1 MESVQYEGDV
11 LLFNTVDGGEIN
23 VVDGQPEMTGGFETA
38 VYLSLFGGNE
48 DDDGRPNNPKTWWPN
63 VEEED
68 PSKRY
73 VSETQNLLLG
83 LPLTSGNLL
92 KVEEAVKRDLQWM
105 KNENIISKLEVFAS
119 IPDVDKI
126 NISIT
131 IEAEGKEEN
140 FNFTINW
147 KAMKNGS

>member
-1 MESVQYEGDV
+1 MVQYQGDV

-23 VVDGQPEMTGGFETA
+23 MVDGQPEMTGGLETA

-48 DDDGRPNNPKTWWPN
+48 EDDGRPGNSKTWHGN

-83 LPLTSGNLL
+83 LPATSGNLL
-92 KVEEAVKRDLQWM
+92 KVEDAAKRDLVWLL
-105 KNENIISKLEVFAS
+105 NEKIASNVSVFAS
-119 IPDVDKI
+119 IPGVDKI
-126 NISIT
+126 NISVTIT
-131 IEAEGKEEN
+131 AEGKESS
-140 FNFTINW
+140 FNFTQNW
-147 KAMKNGS
+147 QAMRNGT

>member
-1 MESVQYEGDV
+1 MNQYQGDV

-23 VVDGQPEMTGGFETA
+23 MVDGQPEMTGGFETA

-48 DDDGRPNNPKTWWPN
+48 EDDGRPDNSKTWWFN

-68 PSKRY
+68 LSKKY
-73 VSETQNLLLG
+73 ISETQNLLLG
-83 LPLTSGNLL
+83 LPATSGNLL
-92 KVEEAVKRDLQWM
+92 KVEEAVYRDLAWM
-105 KNENIISKLEVFAS
+105 IYDNIASKILVDAS

-126 NISIT
+126 NISVTIT
-131 IEAEGKEEN
+131 AEGKESS

-147 KAMKNGS
+147 QAMKNGT